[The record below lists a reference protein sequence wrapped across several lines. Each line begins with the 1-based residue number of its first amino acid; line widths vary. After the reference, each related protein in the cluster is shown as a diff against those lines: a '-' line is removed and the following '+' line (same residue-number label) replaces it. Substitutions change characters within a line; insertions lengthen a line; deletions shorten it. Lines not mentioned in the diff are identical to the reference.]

1 MSKYI
6 HITGFG
12 LGAPSLSSGW
22 EPGFVCYVIV
32 PGIGTGNTSHPASCR
47 VLRGVVVE
55 LDSEQPSDIVKVRVG
70 KQRHA
75 DWYEFNELYVSNR
88 AADEALAKRCEEL
101 AEGYRNHA
109 HALRHRAL
117 TG

>member
-6 HITGFG
+6 HITGYG
-12 LGAPSLSSGW
+12 LGAPSFSSGW

-32 PGIGTGNTSHPASCR
+32 PGIGTGNTSHPMSCR
-47 VLRGVVVE
+47 VLRGVIVE
-55 LDSEQPSDIVKVRVG
+55 LDDDQPSDIVKVRVG

-75 DWYEFNELYVSNR
+75 DWYEMNELYVSPR
-88 AADEALAKRCEEL
+88 AADEALAKRADEA
-101 AEGYRNHA
+101 AESYRNYA
-109 HALRHRAL
+109 EALRQRAL

>member
-6 HITGFG
+6 HLTGFG

-32 PGIGTGNTSHPASCR
+32 PGIGTGNTRHPMSCR
-47 VLRGVVVE
+47 VLRGVIVE

-75 DWYEFNELYVSNR
+75 DWYEMNELYVSNR
-88 AADEALAKRCEEL
+88 AADEALATRCEFL
-101 AEGYRNHA
+101 AEEYRNHA
-109 HALRHRAL
+109 HALRQRAL

>member
-6 HITGFG
+6 HITSFG

-32 PGIGTGNTSHPASCR
+32 PGIGTGNTTHPAACR

-75 DWYEFNELYVSNR
+75 DWYEMNELYVSVR
-88 AADEALAKRCEEL
+88 AADEALAKRCDEL
-101 AEGYRNHA
+101 AESYRTCA
-109 HALRHRAL
+109 ETLLQRAL